1 MNKYLFLLFS
11 FLGGGLVSCMQTHT
25 NVDLLERAERY
36 IEVYPDSAMKLL
48 NLIQYPER
56 LHAKESADYA
66 LLWTQ
71 VLDKNNLDSL
81 QSDSLIRVAIDYYKG
96 KNDPVKAGKAYYY
109 YCKTMLVKGKESETM
124 EAYLKAL
131 TFLKDTKEY
140 KLQGLVFEH
149 IGYLN
154 LGQGMYEQ
162 SIDNYR
168 ESVRYYELADDN
180 IGEVH
185 GCRNVA
191 RGYLAKQDYD
201 SAHWYANKGLSLLV
215 DTTDHVK
222 SSLLQ
227 LLGLIAK
234 DNKQYTEAINYFVSA
249 IGSSKDRNDG
259 LRYYLSL
266 GRTYMDMG
274 KFRLAEKCFNHCKNV
289 DDEFILSGAF
299 YYLCLLKREEG
310 NYKQAFL
317 YKEKSDSLLEIVR
330 NNELREQLLALQKKY
345 EADKLVFE
353 NKQIKL
359 EKEKQAYFYL
369 VVVLLISGVSF
380 SLIKRYKKKNLRNI
394 EALRINEKIIEEYA
408 CRITEFKQKEE
419 WEQKAKKET
428 IGKLNRKILELISE
442 NKKIRDNSCV
452 EALFILGELK
462 QGRLIAENMSA
473 TERQNIFDFLDL
485 VYANFISRIKAD
497 FDLTKGELL
506 LAALIKLGF
515 SNQQLMIVFDC
526 EMKSVYKNKQRLKS
540 HLLLRKDDALEQMI
554 AFY

>member
-1 MNKYLFLLFS
+1 
-11 FLGGGLVSCMQTHT
+11 MQTHT

-36 IEVYPDSAMKLL
+36 VEVYPDSAMQLL

-56 LHAKESADYA
+56 LHDKESADYA

-81 QSDSLIRVAIDYYKG
+81 QSDSLIRIAIDYYKG

-109 YCKTMLVKGKESETM
+109 YGKTMLVKGKESETM

-180 IGEVH
+180 IGEVY

-249 IGSSKDRNDG
+249 IGSSKDRNDE

-359 EKEKQAYFYL
+359 
-369 VVVLLISGVSF
+369 
-380 SLIKRYKKKNLRNI
+380 
-394 EALRINEKIIEEYA
+394 
-408 CRITEFKQKEE
+408 
-419 WEQKAKKET
+419 
-428 IGKLNRKILELISE
+428 
-442 NKKIRDNSCV
+442 D
-452 EALFILGELK
+452 LFHVC
-462 QGRLIAENMSA
+462 RLIQMSIYW
-473 TERQNIFDFLDL
+473 NGL
-485 VYANFISRIKAD
+485 
-497 FDLTKGELL
+497 KG
-506 LAALIKLGF
+506 
-515 SNQQLMIVFDC
+515 M
-526 EMKSVYKNKQRLKS
+526 
-540 HLLLRKDDALEQMI
+540 
-554 AFY
+554 